1 MTTLVS
7 PGVAVREFDL
17 TTAIQA
23 VSASPGAMAGVFSW
37 GPVEFRTLV
46 DSEDTLVST
55 FGKPSNFNAETW
67 FSGASFLSYTDTL
80 WIVRAADVTGNTVPV
95 SFTGNA
101 SSLAMGNG
109 NNVMQLSNTSSLHE
123 GMKLFYANV
132 AGLPI
137 GASITSV
144 NSTTVTLS
152 APAIAN
158 VQSTS
163 VVFRDD
169 VVFTAC
175 ALQSDLNYDGSSIS
189 DWDNQIVKNEDDY
202 TARISA
208 FDPAALYVAKFP
220 GDYGN
225 SLRVAVCDTAAQFSS
240 NTTLVP
246 NGQINSVATSFVGTV
261 GSNTL
266 TITVTPTD
274 ASNSTNVTAANA
286 VITGIKNA
294 LSVGD
299 LVEVG
304 NTRIGLQF
312 LKLTSVGQVQST
324 SNVFTLSL
332 TADDEVKLS
341 SNTSLNHVSRFWE
354 FYRELELTPS
364 QSNWQLLHGN
374 TSANDELHVVVV
386 DEGGLFT
393 GSPGTILETYKN
405 VSRASD
411 AKNDNG
417 ETNYY
422 KNVVNQKSAYIW
434 WANDRT
440 TAVSNTAEFLTSSTA
455 TAPLSMRMLGGANGP
470 DESDVSVG
478 TLALAWDMFASSE
491 DVDVSLLIAG
501 KAKGDPVSN
510 KTQMANYILDNVA
523 ELRNPKDC
531 VVFISPDYD
540 DVVNNKGEEIYDVV
554 DFRNNLRVTSY
565 GVLDSGYKYMYD
577 KYNDVNRW
585 VPLNGDMAGLCARTD
600 YTNDPW
606 WSPAGLTRGQI
617 KNVIRLSWNP
627 RQAQRDYLYKNNVNP
642 VISTQGNGTYLN
654 GDKTLLTKSSAFD
667 RINVRRLFIVLEK
680 AIARASYFSLFEFND
695 DFTRA
700 QFRNMVNP
708 YLRDVQGRRGIYAFD
723 VVCDATNNT
732 PAVIDSNSF
741 VGDIYIKPARSINFI
756 TLNFVAVGT
765 AVSFSEVVGKL
776 GAGV

>member
-23 VSASPGAMAGVFSW
+23 VSASPGAMAGVFPW

-80 WIVRAADVTGNTVPV
+80 WLVRAADTTGNTIAA
-95 SFTGNA
+95 SYTGN
-101 SSLAMGNG
+101 SSNFVMAGG
-109 NNVMQLSNTSSLHE
+109 NNVMQLSNTTNLNV
-123 GMKLFYANV
+123 GMKLFFSNA

-137 GASITSV
+137 GATISAV

-152 APAIAN
+152 GSASAN
-158 VQSTS
+158 VQSAA

-169 VVFTAC
+169 IALTAA
-175 ALQSDLNYDGSSIS
+175 ALQSDLNYDGSDIA
-189 DWDNQIVKNEDDY
+189 DWDSLVVKNEDDY
-202 TARISA
+202 NSRVAA
-208 FDPAALYVAKFP
+208 FDPASLYVARYP

-225 SLRVAVCDTAAQFSS
+225 SLRVSVCDSASQFKS
-240 NTTLVP
+240 NTSLTP
-246 NGQINSVATSFVGTV
+246 NAQINATGTFLVGNV

-266 TITVTPTD
+266 TITVVPKDT
-274 ASNSTNVTAANA
+274 SNSTNVTAANTLAGSVQATLA
-286 VITGIKNA
+286 VN
-294 LSVGD
+294 D
-299 LVEVG
+299 LIELG
-304 NTRIGLQF
+304 NTKVGFQF
-312 LKLTSVGQVQST
+312 LKITTVGNVTSSG
-324 SNVFTLSL
+324 NVFTVQL
-332 TADDEVKLS
+332 TTDDEVKLS
-341 SNTSLNHVSRFWE
+341 SNVALGYVTRFWE
-354 FYRELELTPS
+354 FYRETETVPS

-386 DEGGLFT
+386 DEGGAFT
-393 GSPGTILETYKN
+393 GSPGTVLETYKN
-405 VSRASD
+405 VSRATD

-422 KNVVNQKSAYIW
+422 KNVINQKSAYIW

-440 TAVSNTAEFLTSSTA
+440 TAVSNTAEFLTSSTGV
-455 TAPLSMRMLGGANGP
+455 APLDMRMIGGSNGP

-585 VPLNGDMAGLCARTD
+585 IPLNGDMAGLCARTD
-600 YTNDPW
+600 FTNDPW

-627 RQAQRDYLYKNNVNP
+627 RQAQRDFLYKNNVNP

-723 VVCDATNNT
+723 VICDATNNT

-741 VGDIYIKPARSINFI
+741 VGDIYIKPARSINYI